1 MGYLIRGI
9 TKNKNARFFCVDSK
23 NIVEEAQKIHKCSAT
38 TIAAF
43 GRVLTAG
50 VIMGSDL
57 KGEKDLLTIKI
68 TGDGALKQIIVTA
81 NSKGYVKGYV
91 SNPYADLP
99 LNENGKLDVGGI
111 IGRGNLQII
120 KDMGLKEPYVGISNL
135 VSGEIGEDLAN
146 YFFYSEQVPSVVGV
160 GVLVDKDL
168 SIKRAGGFIIQL
180 LPEADEEF
188 INRLEEKIKTIKSVT
203 EMLESNMSPE
213 DIINSIFE
221 NVEDIEILDKKE
233 VKYNCDCDK
242 DRFYRGLITLDKNEI
257 KEMLET
263 DKEIKAK
270 CHFCHKEYIFTEEDF
285 KEFLEN

>member
-9 TKNKNARFFCVDSK
+9 TKNINAKFICVDSK
-23 NIVEEAQKIHKCSAT
+23 DIVEEAQKIHKCTAT

-50 VIMGSDL
+50 IIMGSDL
-57 KGEKDLLTIKI
+57 KGEKDLLTIKV
-68 TGDGALKQIIVTA
+68 TGDGELKQIIVTA
-81 NSKGYVKGYV
+81 NSKGDVKGYV

-99 LNENGKLDVGGI
+99 LNKNGKLDVGGI

-146 YFFYSEQVPSVVGV
+146 YFFYSEQIPSIVGV
-160 GVLVDKDL
+160 GVLVGKDL
-168 SIKRAGGFIIQL
+168 SVKRAGGFIIQL
-180 LPEADEEF
+180 LPNPDEEF
-188 INRLEEKIKTIKSVT
+188 VDKLEEKIKTIKSVT
-203 EMLESNMSPE
+203 EMLELNMSPE
-213 DIINSIFE
+213 EIMNSIFKD
-221 NVEDIEILDKKE
+221 VEDIEILDKTD

-242 DRFYRGLITLDKNEI
+242 DRFYKGLITLNKEEI
-257 KEMLET
+257 KEMLKE

-270 CHFCHKEYIFTEEDF
+270 CNFCHKEYTFVEEDF
-285 KEFLEN
+285 KDFLEN